1 MKRIILIGLAG
12 SLLLASGASAQEPGR
27 QQGDTMNAM
36 RGRPMTGEMMM
47 SMMDSADARL
57 DRLVS
62 TMNKTTGS
70 RKVQAM
76 AAVINELV
84 AQRKMMRMHA
94 MQMMMGRDGMMGN
107 GAGGGRNMRQ
117 NMRPAS
123 PDTAHPPAAPDTADH
138 TQHHQP

>member
-27 QQGDTMNAM
+27 HYDDTTNAM
-36 RGRPMTGEMMM
+36 RARPMTGAMMM

-62 TMNKTTGS
+62 AMNKTTGS

-94 MQMMMGRDGMMGN
+94 MQMMMGRDRVMGD
-107 GAGGGRNMRQ
+107 GAGGGRKMMQ

-138 TQHHQP
+138 TQHHPS

>member
-138 TQHHQP
+138 TQQHQP